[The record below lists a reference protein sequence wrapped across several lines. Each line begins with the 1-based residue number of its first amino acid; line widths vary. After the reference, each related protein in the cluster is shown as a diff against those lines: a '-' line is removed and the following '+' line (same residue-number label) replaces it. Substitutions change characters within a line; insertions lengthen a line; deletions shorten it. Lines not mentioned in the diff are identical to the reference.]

1 MPQVALRLRP
11 LHALTTLFAERCK
24 NFTMTRG
31 GDCEA
36 GGAGRWDG
44 ISLYETCQ
52 NLLRLVRITITTDD
66 LVNFIF
72 TDQNGDDFAMCYYQS
87 PSHHRSREIIT
98 KATCCEY

>member
-1 MPQVALRLRP
+1 MPQVVFRLRR

-52 NLLRLVRITITTDD
+52 NLLRLVRITITTGD
-66 LVNFIF
+66 LVNYDSG
-72 TDQNGDDFAMCYYQS
+72 TSAVMS
-87 PSHHRSREIIT
+87 PGGARVVD
-98 KATCCEY
+98 C